1 MQAIIQV
8 MESTIGARD
17 LYKVEQ
23 QQRAAH
29 IA

>member
-17 LYKVEQ
+17 LYTVEH
-23 QQRAAH
+23 QQRVRH